1 MAMCEKGLEMSD
13 FKKPDTYDPAIQVTG
28 RVRTDKDGGEQ
39 IVFTVPLSSTYI
51 KPTDPQIKITGQ
63 LKPGKDG
70 GELIVFSIPLGP
82 IELVCIAPI
91 PDEGSNE
98 FPVYVKIK
106 TKTFNF

>member
-1 MAMCEKGLEMSD
+1 MSTD
-13 FKKPDTYDPAIQVTG
+13 NLKKLDYDPAIQVTG
-28 RVRTDKDGGEQ
+28 RVRTDKEGGEQ
-39 IVFTVPLSSTYI
+39 IVFTVPLSGTNI
-51 KPTDPQIKITGQ
+51 KPTDPQIKVSGQ

-106 TKTFNF
+106 TKTYNF